1 MTTDAEKLALDV
13 ANIPLTVLTTSNA
26 VETTPLLGAYGSTI
40 VWDLTTLVAAGGT
53 YDNVTGQVVMP
64 SIEVQNDYAVTATL
78 TLGSEEAVVV
88 NVTLTVVPM
97 TAADKLAAAQAGLG
111 VDEDC
116 DGYDVVLL
124 PLTGL
129 YGTTV
134 AWTVVSGDA
143 VLAVDGTTL
152 TFGNAATAFEVMLQA
167 TITLGE
173 ETPVTKDFTVTVTP
187 APIITDLSL
196 IPAMADGTLVYVQ
209 GVVTG
214 ISFDGAFIQDANG
227 VGFFL
232 YRPASKAELA
242 IGDEVVYKGSIGS
255 YSNAKQLAT
264 GGILLEELSTGNAL
278 IYNTVTADDIHAFA
292 MADAGSLFTFDGFV
306 YKGISGTTMTL
317 GYTLADEVTTG
328 TVTVRYYT
336 NWADL
341 VLVASNYAI
350 DDAIPAVNFVLYN
363 FRDGLKQLDVLTVEF
378 TDAEYIQWDA
388 DALPATLTL
397 SDDYVIPTPA
407 NGSTYTVTAVSTEL
421 QANIDYTTTPGT
433 LLVTQ
438 PAIGNP
444 DLVGTVTIQVTLGAE
459 TPIDVVINVTVKA
472 EVEGGEETAYTQD
485 FASLTTA
492 TTSYTTAL
500 QFTDANSFAWDLL
513 GRQNVGSWM
522 LGNAADASYI
532 QVTAQGGISS
542 ITFDVVRAFT
552 NTNIRSGE
560 VLVNGTSIGT
570 FNVDVNSD
578 VAQVI
583 TFENIN
589 VSGNVIIK
597 IITTSP
603 GTRGAYNVD
612 NIVWET
618 YTV

>member
-1 MTTDAEKLALDV
+1 MTAAEKLA
-13 ANIPLTVLTTSNA
+13 
-26 VETTPLLGAYGSTI
+26 
-40 VWDLTTLVAAGGT
+40 AAH
-53 YDNVTGQVVMP
+53 D
-64 SIEVQNDYAVTATL
+64 
-78 TLGSEEAVVV
+78 
-88 NVTLTVVPM
+88 
-97 TAADKLAAAQAGLG
+97 GLG

-116 DGYDVVLL
+116 DGYEVVLL

-129 YGTTV
+129 YGTTI

-152 TFGNAATAFEVMLQA
+152 TFGNAGVAFEVVLQA

-232 YRPASKAELA
+232 YKPASKAELA
-242 IGDEVVYKGSIGS
+242 IGDEVVYKGTIGS

-264 GGILLEELSTGNAL
+264 GGVLLEELSAGNAL
-278 IYNTVTADDIHAFA
+278 IYNTVTADEIHAFA

-306 YKGISGTTMTL
+306 YKGVSGTTMTL
-317 GYTLADEVTTG
+317 GYTLADGETTG

-341 VLVASNYAI
+341 VLVANNYALN
-350 DDAIPAVNFVLYN
+350 DTIPAVNFILYN
-363 FRDGLKQLDVLTVEF
+363 FRDGLKQLDVLTVDF

-388 DALPATLTL
+388 DALPAALELTA
-397 SDDYVIPTPA
+397 DYVVPTPA

-433 LLVTQ
+433 LLVTR
-438 PAIGNP
+438 PAIGEL

-472 EVEGGEETAYTQD
+472 EVEAGSEPTIVTAAYTGSTSTNMTGGNDAALIGLDALIFSAVSIQRVVSPLHVGLNSAGQIRLYGSTD
-485 FASLTTA
+485 GQGNILTISIDAGYTITGVEFVFG
-492 TTSYTTAL
+492 TT
-500 QFTDANSFAWDLL
+500 
-513 GRQNVGSWM
+513 V
-522 LGNAADASYI
+522 GNALIKTGETVQFNGALTASSTVTYTDLTVNQFSI
-532 QVTAQGGISS
+532 QNINTSTAQIYILS
-542 ITFDVVRAFT
+542 
-552 NTNIRSGE
+552 
-560 VLVNGTSIGT
+560 
-570 FNVDVNSD
+570 
-578 VAQVI
+578 
-583 TFENIN
+583 
-589 VSGNVIIK
+589 IK
-597 IITTSP
+597 I
-603 GTRGAYNVD
+603 
-612 NIVWET
+612 T
-618 YTV
+618 YIAN